1 MQISSTTILSIVIFL
16 LGSVGITLLTLRLR
30 STHGLP
36 RFFAFEA
43 LLGMAVLNGPHWFEQ
58 PFSPPQLL
66 SWALLLVSGFLAIHG
81 FMLLKEIGKP
91 QGNIEQTT
99 VLVKR
104 GAYRYIRH
112 PLYASLLWLGLGI
125 FFKGMTLLTGALTV
139 VVIVA
144 LLATVKVE
152 EAENRQRF
160 GAAYDEYMRETRRF
174 IPYVF

>member
-1 MQISSTTILSIVIFL
+1 MPALIIFL
-16 LGSVGITLLTLRLR
+16 FGSLGIIILTLRLR
-30 STHGLP
+30 SAHGLA

-58 PFSPPQLL
+58 PFALRQLF
-66 SWALLLVSGFLAIHG
+66 SWAFLLLSGFLAVHG
-81 FMLLKEIGKP
+81 FMLLKQIGKP

-144 LLATVKVE
+144 LLATAKIE

-160 GAAYDEYMRETRRF
+160 GAVYDEYMRETRRF